1 MSPWRP
7 SCADEGND
15 LIPTEL
21 DIVAASSSGNTIV
34 WFDSDGSATPVFTQ
48 RQVAA
53 VMNSAPRD
61 VFVGDIDGDSDLDVL
76 AATLGDDRVVYYANE
91 LAPVRNLTLNLTYQT
106 IAAAL
111 LEARDD
117 DLITHRGLPL

>member
-1 MSPWRP
+1 M
-7 SCADEGND
+7 
-15 LIPTEL
+15 
-21 DIVAASSSGNTIV
+21 
-34 WFDSDGSATPVFTQ
+34 WFDSDPGSATPVFTQ

-91 LAPVRNLTLNLTYQT
+91 LAPVR
-106 IAAAL
+106 I
-111 LEARDD
+111 
-117 DLITHRGLPL
+117 